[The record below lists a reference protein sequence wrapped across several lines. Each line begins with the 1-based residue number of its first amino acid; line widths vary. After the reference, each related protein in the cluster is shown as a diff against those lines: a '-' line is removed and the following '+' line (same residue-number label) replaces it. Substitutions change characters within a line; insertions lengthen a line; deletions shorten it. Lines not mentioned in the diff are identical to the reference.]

1 MKDASLIVRAV
12 AAQMDDRGDNSV
24 SITTLKRWHV
34 QLSEALRIIENRA
47 EAIREGQD
55 YGLVS
60 VIGEMIR

>member
-1 MKDASLIVRAV
+1 MKNATNIVRAV

-55 YGLVS
+55 
-60 VIGEMIR
+60 